1 MRSIMRSFIAALAA
15 VSTIAGF
22 STPMPA
28 SASKIILDMSDMV
41 LLSRGIAGDDYD
53 LNNDGFVDS
62 ADLNLG
68 LRYLADRGLNDC
80 IRELPE
86 AWQPQYRVFCDCLE
100 KETDKIVVS
109 FSDYIPQDYVPY
121 QRGLVVER
129 VFSVVSDDG
138 YHGRIISM
146 LEPFYTAIGYDG
158 LHEPGSVVMTLFVY
172 RGGSRFEEIDAVL
185 VCREDFAIG
194 SISDFME
201 GGFSK

>member
-1 MRSIMRSFIAALAA
+1 MRKLIAALAA

-28 SASKIILDMSDMV
+28 SASKILLDMSDMV
-41 LLSRGIAGDDYD
+41 LLSRGIADSEYD
-53 LNNDGFVDS
+53 L
-62 ADLNLG
+62 
-68 LRYLADRGLNDC
+68 
-80 IRELPE
+80 
-86 AWQPQYRVFCDCLE
+86 
-100 KETDKIVVS
+100 
-109 FSDYIPQDYVPY
+109 
-121 QRGLVVER
+121 
-129 VFSVVSDDG
+129 
-138 YHGRIISM
+138 
-146 LEPFYTAIGYDG
+146 TAIGYDG